1 MTENIIHFTV
11 IPHLLPT
18 ARLVRGLF
26 HFPQINLALNE
37 LSKNQAELRANF
49 LQLPLAYVLQTFKAF
64 FK

>member
-37 LSKNQAELRANF
+37 LRTELRANF